1 LRVNQIVGWN
11 VLAGCGEP
19 QGAEGHILLARDGT
33 AKAMPLP
40 KRSTAPDLATG
51 DGQPLRMT
59 YDITIDGKHYR
70 LDLDRVEGG
79 WSCRVDGREVEVDA
93 VLARPDVLSLRIGN
107 QAYEVK
113 YERVSGDTYLW
124 VGSARFVAEV
134 RDPRSLRGRG
144 RAVDDQGPKKLT
156 APMPGKIVR
165 LLAKPGDAVEAGA
178 GVLVV
183 EAMKMQNEIKS
194 PKKGT
199 IQKILVSEGA
209 AVNAGDVLAIV
220 E

>member
-1 LRVNQIVGWN
+1 
-11 VLAGCGEP
+11 
-19 QGAEGHILLARDGT
+19 
-33 AKAMPLP
+33 
-40 KRSTAPDLATG
+40 
-51 DGQPLRMT
+51 MT
-59 YDITIDGKHYR
+59 YDITIDGKNHR
-70 LDLDRVEGG
+70 LDLNRADGR
-79 WSCRVDGREVEVDA
+79 WSCRLDGREVEIDA

-107 QAYEVK
+107 HAYEVK
-113 YERVSGDTYLW
+113 CERVAGDTHLW
-124 VGSARFVAEV
+124 VGSARIAVEV
-134 RDPRSLRGRG
+134 RDPRSLRGRV
-144 RAVDDQGPKKLT
+144 RAVDDHGTRRLT

-165 LLAKPGDAVEAGA
+165 VLVTQGDQVDAGA

-199 IQKILVSEGA
+199 IQKILVGEGA